1 LRDYKKKIKKVKKS
15 IGSSGGAPDRGR
27 RGSSGAKAAGGGGW
41 GGGGGGPGNESWR
54 ESDNVIQG
62 FERQSLVMFVLR
74 MLQLLCEGQYT
85 PMQDLIANQPEHAAS
100 YDLLGKCVELV
111 EAAQPLLSD
120 SLALNDGH
128 LSILTMQ
135 CVETLSE
142 AVQGPNRSNS
152 RSLLASN
159 FLAAINRCITSL
171 AYVPLP
177 HDRRVVTGKECSS
190 NDMRIWLRGSILSCC
205 LAMLEAVNDP
215 DFPRQ
220 MREFFELRNITYEMA
235 SNGMLLGIIN
245 AAPKAKGG
253 NRGGGGHAA
262 VGSVN
267 SSIYGKGR
275 SEGAES
281 SFHVDAADSG
291 NSHRDGGSSM
301 RISRADDGGSTM
313 RIFRDGDEGSN
324 SWRKETETS
333 MVNIGSTSVRAG
345 REESRRMSL
354 VGEDAERERE
364 REREQRERRR
374 SSIANSPLRTLALE
388 NLDNRR
394 RSSHNVDGRR
404 RSSHFPLR
412 VFTTDN
418 LEALASTAIGA
429 LVKSKHERRHE
440 LRNMQ
445 SGMYFSAGY
454 EAALEDELFKSFFLL
469 LQLGE
474 YDDKGDIAKVLA
486 ELEADHPSLHAY
498 LAKHTFDVELV
509 RKRPEDGGESVVE
522 RVFFRVG
529 PEILQFIQGGGIS
542 DTAQSLLFAVP
553 REPPEEKS
561 RCFLSQLKR
570 VIQMIRWRK
579 TIRGGRRNVSSLWR
593 KFTDLMPIVLS
604 LAITLV
610 LLMAYGIPIDPNTGR
625 PMAEGMWTPD
635 KGPDGHPAGY
645 TNTIYEH
652 AFKTSDPFGMG
663 STVRNVS
670 QYLDLSV
677 KYRVSLKD
685 RYKSMTEWQLEPSMA
700 LFVCTLGGLHVY
712 FSFAAAFFYILN
724 DYPLALRELLRTNKL
739 QEVFSNQL
747 ASDEPVLVDH
757 YAVLRRPQMRGD
769 QYLARLPP
777 VPKAQQGRLSWKFFW
792 IVAVSVLPI
801 FYHAM
806 LCQISVMGL
815 THSPLFY
822 AFLCL
827 DVFRRSD
834 GRLVISSVLLAGPN
848 LLRTF
853 MLGAIGI
860 ICMGTFS
867 YSYYSIQ
874 VSAKAL

>member
-1 LRDYKKKIKKVKKS
+1 M
-15 IGSSGGAPDRGR
+15 
-27 RGSSGAKAAGGGGW
+27 
-41 GGGGGGPGNESWR
+41 
-54 ESDNVIQG
+54 IQG

-74 MLQLLCEGQYT
+74 MIQLLCEGQYT

-177 HDRRVVTGKECSS
+177 HDRRMVTGKECSS
-190 NDMRIWLRGSILSCC
+190 NDIRIWLRGSMLSCC

-215 DFPRQ
+215 DLPRQ

-235 SNGMLLGIIN
+235 SNGMLLGIID
-245 AAPKAKGG
+245 APPKAKGG
-253 NRGGGGHAA
+253 NRGGGGYAA
-262 VGSVN
+262 VGSIN
-267 SSIYGKGR
+267 SSIRGKGR
-275 SEGAES
+275 NEG
-281 SFHVDAADSG
+281 VDLSIHGDAGSG
-291 NSHRDGGSSM
+291 WNSHRDGGSNL
-301 RISRADDGGSTM
+301 RINRADDGGSTM
-313 RIFRDGDEGSN
+313 RISRDGDGEGGLNTS
-324 SWRKETETS
+324 RKESETP
-333 MVNIGSTSVRAG
+333 MVNTGSTSVRAG

-354 VGEDAERERE
+354 VDGDAERERE
-364 REREQRERRR
+364 RQQREMTR
-374 SSIANSPLRTLALE
+374 SSNNSPLRAIALE
-388 NLDNRR
+388 DLDNRR
-394 RSSHNVDGRR
+394 RSSHTDDDRRR

-418 LEALASTAIGA
+418 LEAMASNAIGA
-429 LVKSKHERRHE
+429 FVKSKHEHKHE
-440 LRNMQ
+440 ARNLQ
-445 SGMYFSAGY
+445 SGMFFSAGY

-486 ELEADHPSLHAY
+486 ELEADHPNLHAY
-498 LAKHTFDVELV
+498 LTKHTFDVELV

-529 PEILQFIQGGGIS
+529 PEVLQFIQGGGIS
-542 DTAQSLLFAVP
+542 EAAQGLLFAVP

-561 RCFLSQLKR
+561 RCFLAQLKR
-570 VIQMIRWRK
+570 VIQMIKWRK

-593 KFTDLMPIVLS
+593 KFTDLMPIYLS

-625 PMAEGMWTPD
+625 PFAEGMWTPD
-635 KGPDGHPAGY
+635 KGYEGHPAGY
-645 TNTIYEH
+645 MNSIYEF
-652 AFKTSDPFGMG
+652 ASQTSDPFGIG

-677 KYRVSLKD
+677 EYRVSLKD
-685 RYKSMTEWQLEPSMA
+685 RYKSMKEWKLEPSIA
-700 LFVCTLGGLHVY
+700 LLVCTLGGLHVY
-712 FSFAAAFFYILN
+712 FSFAAAFFYMIN
-724 DYPLALRELLRTNKL
+724 DYPHALREILRTNKL
-739 QEVFSNQL
+739 QEAFSNQMV
-747 ASDEPVLVDH
+747 SDEPVLVDH

-777 VPKAQQGRLSWKFFW
+777 VPKTQQGRLSWRFFW
-792 IVAVSVLPI
+792 IVTVSVLPI

-806 LCQISVMGL
+806 LCQISIMGL

-874 VSAKAL
+874 VNAKALDPCLET